1 MPLQVQ
7 VIPNSVLYCNNST
20 STNHRVSALSNGQFL
35 VDGYFV
41 INKYQLETDFAIV
54 PIMIGVLG
62 VSDEE
67 ISMHGQEIK
76 AQVENFQQQGMDQ
89 GEPYKSF
96 DMGLRTHTPEKDKDE
111 QARNIHNVTTES
123 TTATEFST
131 ANINALPLEDKP
143 VHIRVTDTHL
153 IPDGYYATNLIIGD
167 VDQEN
172 IYCYYK

>member
-41 INKYQLETDFAIV
+41 ISKHQLDTDFEMCGQQFKAIV
-54 PIMIGVLG
+54 E
-62 VSDEE
+62 S
-67 ISMHGQEIK
+67 SQH
-76 AQVENFQQQGMDQ
+76 QGLIA

-96 DMGLRTHTPEKDKDE
+96 GTELRTHNPEEDKVAEDNEDE
-111 QARNIHNVTTES
+111 QARNIHNVTTEF
-123 TTATEFST
+123 TTAR
-131 ANINALPLEDKP
+131 INSLSIKDKP

>member
-1 MPLQVQ
+1 MSQQVQ
-7 VIPNSVLYCNNST
+7 VIPNAVLYCNNST
-20 STNHRVSALSNGQFL
+20 AINHKVTVLSNGQFL

-96 DMGLRTHTPEKDKDE
+96 DMGLRAHTPEKDKDE
-111 QARNIHNVTTES
+111 QARNIHNVTTEF
-123 TTATEFST
+123 TTAR
-131 ANINALPLEDKP
+131 INSLSIKDKP

>member
-7 VIPNSVLYCNNST
+7 VIPNAVLYRNNST
-20 STNHRVSALSNGQFL
+20 AIDHKVTVLSNGQFL

-41 INKYQLETDFAIV
+41 ISKHQLDTDFEMCGQQFKAIV
-54 PIMIGVLG
+54 E
-62 VSDEE
+62 S
-67 ISMHGQEIK
+67 SQH
-76 AQVENFQQQGMDQ
+76 QGLIT

-96 DMGLRTHTPEKDKDE
+96 DMGLRAHTPEKDKDE
-111 QARNIHNVTTES
+111 QARNIHNVTTEF
-123 TTATEFST
+123 TTAR
-131 ANINALPLEDKP
+131 INSLSIKDKP